1 MQVYNPAETSKI
13 LNLRAD
19 RLGHMCYLDEI
30 LEAEL
35 KVSKTPLE
43 LCLSSNVITESV
55 TGFPDHH
62 FLPLFKAGTPPGCI
76 SLPPVAKPSLTKS
89 TGHDISYRA
98 SFQRSISDISN
109 LALLASAHL
118 IQGSLL

>member
-1 MQVYNPAETSKI
+1 MI

-19 RLGHMCYLDEI
+19 RLGHMCYLDEV

-35 KVSKTPLE
+35 KASKTPLE

-62 FLPLFKAGTPPGCI
+62 FLPLFTAGTSHNLFRTSVCSTPQKHQSECSERICQHQHALYKFPCM
-76 SLPPVAKPSLTKS
+76 PSIKL
-89 TGHDISYRA
+89 
-98 SFQRSISDISN
+98 
-109 LALLASAHL
+109 
-118 IQGSLL
+118 